1 MAEETKTTTT
11 ETTDTTDYKAKL
23 GAEVKDFSPLQY
35 MDKSDTLRTDPLGF
49 GESSPTDL
57 HKTVRRA
64 VQKALRPEL
73 CNRLDE
79 IVVFDPLDRPALEQ
93 IAALRLQELQQRLSE
108 QGIEVEFS
116 PDVAREAVERGY
128 DRRYGARAV
137 RRVIEK
143 EVASRLAERIL
154 SGDLPEEPLS
164 AAIFFPLTVD
174 IGH

>member
-1 MAEETKTTTT
+1 M
-11 ETTDTTDYKAKL
+11 
-23 GAEVKDFSPLQY
+23 
-35 MDKSDTLRTDPLGF
+35 
-49 GESSPTDL
+49 
-57 HKTVRRA
+57 
-64 VQKALRPEL
+64 
-73 CNRLDE
+73 
-79 IVVFDPLDRPALEQ
+79 
-93 IAALRLQELQQRLSE
+93 
-108 QGIEVEFS
+108 EFS